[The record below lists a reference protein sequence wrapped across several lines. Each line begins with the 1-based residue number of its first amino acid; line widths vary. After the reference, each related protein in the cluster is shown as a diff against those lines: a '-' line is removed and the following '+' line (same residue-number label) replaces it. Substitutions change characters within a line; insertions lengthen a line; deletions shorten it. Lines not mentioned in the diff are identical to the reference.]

1 VENAGTLAANLVRLG
16 FDVLTGGT
24 DNHLMLVNVSKFR
37 EGLTGLVAQKALE
50 ECGVVVDMIW
60 LPYEKKGE
68 GVYGG
73 IRLGT
78 PIVTR
83 NGMGAKE
90 MNSISGLMDTVIRA
104 VEITSDTEY
113 GIDKSLGN
121 KVRSQVKELCR
132 NFPIV

>member
-16 FDVLTGGT
+16 YDVLTGGT
-24 DNHLMLVNVSKFR
+24 DNHLMLMDVSKFR
-37 EGLTGLVAQKALE
+37 EGLTGQAVQKALE
-50 ECGVVVDMIW
+50 ECGVVVDMIR

-68 GVYGG
+68 GVCGG

-83 NGMGAKE
+83 NGMGTNQ

-104 VEITSDTEY
+104 VEIISDTEY
-113 GIDKSLGN
+113 RIDKSLGN
-121 KVRSQVKELCR
+121 EVRSQVKELCR